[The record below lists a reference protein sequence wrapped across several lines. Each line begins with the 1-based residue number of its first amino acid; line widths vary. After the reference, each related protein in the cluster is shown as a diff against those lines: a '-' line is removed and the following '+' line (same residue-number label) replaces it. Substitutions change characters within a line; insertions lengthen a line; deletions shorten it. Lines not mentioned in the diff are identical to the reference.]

1 MKSIEPLNICIQALN
16 DLKAQNLLTLDISKS
31 SNFSDWFVIATAT
44 SDRHAKAIAN
54 NVEII
59 GVEGK
64 EESEWILIDSGEV
77 VINIMLDETR
87 SFYDLESLWGAE
99 MSSSISSDEI

>member
-1 MKSIEPLNICIQALN
+1 MKSIEPLNVCIQALN

-54 NVEII
+54 NV
-59 GVEGK
+59 VAV
-64 EESEWILIDSGEV
+64 SYTHLTLPTILLV
-77 VINIMLDETR
+77 
-87 SFYDLESLWGAE
+87 
-99 MSSSISSDEI
+99 

>member
-1 MKSIEPLNICIQALN
+1 MYDPNGNEIQGITNASIWDQNFARTRVIIP
-16 DLKAQNLLTLDISKS
+16 KACFKN
-31 SNFSDWFVIATAT
+31 
-44 SDRHAKAIAN
+44 N